1 LVRFCSINGC
11 KNIHDAKGFCQN
23 HYRRLKIYGNP
34 LYVPNP
40 KIKSKKLS
48 NIHKGKKLSEET
60 KQKLRIVNLG
70 KKQSE
75 ETIRKRAEKLK
86 GNKWNVGKK
95 QSEETIRKRI
105 SKVKGQRRTIEQKKR
120 MSEAQKGINLGKKHS
135 ETTKKKISEALK
147 EHTVSE
153 ETRRK
158 IGAKHKGKKLTLE
171 QRKKIS
177 EVQKGRKQSEE
188 TVRKRAESNRGKKRS
203 KEFSE
208 NLSKRMKGKIV
219 SALTRKK
226 QSEKR
231 KVISNRTEVKQKQR
245 EVRAKQKFPFKDS
258 KPEVLTQSILEKNN
272 IRFVKHKNFK
282 LSNSYHQA
290 DITIEP
296 DKVIEVNGDYWHFN
310 PKKYDGES
318 IVKVRRNEVKVKE
331 VWKHDKRIIN
341 EMKEQGYKVLVVWES
356 ELKDDLDKISKKIL
370 KFAKS

>member
-1 LVRFCSINGC
+1 M
-11 KNIHDAKGFCQN
+11 AK
-23 HYRRLKIYGNP
+23 
-34 LYVPNP
+34 
-40 KIKSKKLS
+40 
-48 NIHKGKKLSEET
+48 KGEKLSEET
-60 KQKLRIVNLG
+60 KQKLRIANLG

-105 SKVKGQRRTIEQKKR
+105 SKVIGQRRTIEQKKR
-120 MSEAQKGINLGKKHS
+120 MSVAQKGIKLGIKLS
-135 ETTKKKISEALK
+135 EEHKQNISK
-147 EHTVSE
+147 GNKGRKVSD

-171 QRKKIS
+171 HRKKIS
-177 EVQKGRKQSEE
+177 EVQKDRKQSEE

-219 SALTRKK
+219 STVTRKK

-231 KVISNRTEVKQKQR
+231 KVISNRPEVKQKQR

-258 KPEVLTQSILEKNN
+258 KPEVLTQFILEKNN
-272 IRFVKHKNFK
+272 IDFIKHKTFK
-282 LSNSYHQA
+282 FEKSFHQA
-290 DITIEP
+290 DIVIEP

-310 PKKYDGES
+310 PKKYDGKS
-318 IVKVRRNEVKVKE
+318 IQKKRGKE
-331 VWKHDKRIIN
+331 IKAEDVWEYDKYLIDG
-341 EMKEQGYKVLVVWES
+341 MEQHGYRVLVVWES
-356 ELKDDLDKISKKIL
+356 ELKDELDKTTKKIL